1 MRKKD
6 LLHALGNIDDK
17 YIAEAQAYTAKA
29 KHSPEEEDITMEVAT
44 MNKPNIWKTAAH
56 TAAIAAAFALI
67 VGTVAYIGNGDDHKE
82 GTSSDSHI
90 YDAQTTVSTI
100 HTTQST
106 QQTTQTV
113 PDNPMEVGDG
123 IYRISSVPTMEK
135 VTYPCVSG
143 TIWRDKGTTVQAYE
157 QTLDFQTLDFSAVP
171 NEYDFNYFPYCVC
184 SDASTVY
191 FADYMNLYRSDVSL
205 KQTEFICSLREE
217 ESDMPIHVRTLISF
231 PDSDLLYFNGDGFVG
246 TINPETGEVDYV
258 VSSDFL
264 ESTLCNNGVLA
275 YGHSREKDDPVI
287 YWENGTIYEIPLNNP
302 RETEFDELYISANG
316 TYICTFL
323 RDKAEDDRL
332 IERYSVYD
340 TKSGEFIRSFDWTFN
355 QKVGNRLPMGFTFLH
370 IDEKTESVYVTDL
383 DKGEYYQF
391 YFGE

>member
-1 MRKKD
+1 MKKTD
-6 LLHALGNIDDK
+6 LLEALFELDEK
-17 YIAEAQAYTAKA
+17 YLTEAEERTARTECSSEPKNT
-29 KHSPEEEDITMEVAT
+29 EITMEVES
-44 MNKPNIWKTAAH
+44 MNKTSIWKKAVY
-56 TAAIAAAFALI
+56 TAAIAAGIFLV
-67 VGTVAYIGNGDDHKE
+67 VGMIAHIEKKRDFHVEVSPGASIPATE
-82 GTSSDSHI
+82 TSSL
-90 YDAQTTVSTI
+90 TT
-100 HTTQST
+100 
-106 QQTTQTV
+106 QTTQTTTEPA
-113 PDNPMEVGDG
+113 PDEPVMVGDG

-135 VTYPCVSG
+135 VTYPCEFG
-143 TIWRDKGTTVQAYE
+143 TVWRDKGTTVQAYE
-157 QTLDFQTLDFSAVP
+157 QTLDFSAVP

-191 FADYMNLYRSDVSL
+191 FVDYMNLYRSDVSL
-205 KQTEFICSLREE
+205 KHTEFICSLREE
-217 ESDMPIHVRTLISF
+217 ESDMPIQVRTLISF

-264 ESTLCNNGVLA
+264 ESNLCNNGVLA
-275 YGHSREKDDPVI
+275 YGNSREKDDPVI

-316 TYICTFL
+316 TYICTYL
-323 RDKAEDDRL
+323 WGKAEDDRL

-340 TKSGEFIRSFDWTFN
+340 TKSGEFIKSFDWTFN
-355 QKVGNRLPMGFTFLH
+355 EKVGNRLPMGFTFLH

-383 DKGEYYQF
+383 KKGEFYQF